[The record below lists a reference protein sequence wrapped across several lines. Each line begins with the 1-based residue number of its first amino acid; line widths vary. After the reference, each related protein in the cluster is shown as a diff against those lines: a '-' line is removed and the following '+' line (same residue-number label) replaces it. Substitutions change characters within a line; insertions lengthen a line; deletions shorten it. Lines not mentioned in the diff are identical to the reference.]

1 MADRIRF
8 EAEAPRVDADLW
20 PALVIPKEEIDSEI
34 ERLSSLARPADG
46 RRRSLI
52 VHPRATRSGLGLA
65 PGIRVALEVLLP
77 GEETE
82 PVRHNSTQIG
92 FCIQGAGSV
101 AIAGREIEFAQYD
114 VWNHPSWATYVYRN
128 PGRALQARL
137 SYSNAA
143 LLEQLNIHLV
153 EDRPSDHPR
162 GAADDAP
169 RGAADD
175 HPRVSAEAEPTARD
189 SRSTNP
195 FGTFALGHDG
205 AQLMPYETLIN
216 PPTVSSRPLHWPW
229 VEVEKHL
236 LELESLGRDY
246 IGRRLYL
253 LHNPITGRTNGTTP
267 SFFATMTI
275 RPAGI
280 VDRPHRHSSAAIN
293 YYFRGRGRSTVEG
306 EILEWKAGDLMFSAP
321 GWAVH
326 NHASYDERVYEL
338 TVQDQPFGIATES
351 LLWQEDLKHPPALLG
366 AQSGF
371 ATNRPKDPSG
381 GR

>member
-1 MADRIRF
+1 MAERIRF
-8 EAEAPRVDADLW
+8 ESEAPREDVERW
-20 PALVIPKEEIDSEI
+20 PALIVTREEIDAEI
-34 ERLSSLARPADG
+34 ERLASQARPADG
-46 RRRSLI
+46 LRRSLV
-52 VHPRATRSGLGLA
+52 VHPRATRPGLGLA

-92 FCIQGAGSV
+92 FCIHGAGSLS
-101 AIAGREIEFAQYD
+101 IAGRELEFARYD
-114 VWNHPSWATYVYRN
+114 VWNHPAWATYTYRN
-128 PGRALQARL
+128 DTRALQARL
-137 SYSNAA
+137 TYSNSA

-153 EDRPSDHPR
+153 ETRPPADSPR
-162 GAADDAP
+162 A
-169 RGAADD
+169 
-175 HPRVSAEAEPTARD
+175 AEAEPAAPDPRRT
-189 SRSTNP
+189 SP
-195 FGTFALGHDG
+195 FGTFALGNDG

-216 PPTVSSRPLHWPW
+216 PPAVASRPLHWPW
-229 VEVEKHL
+229 AEVEKHL

-246 IGRRLYL
+246 VGRRLYL

-267 SFFATMTI
+267 SFFATLTI
-275 RPAGI
+275 RPAGV

-306 EILEWKAGDLMFSAP
+306 EILEWKAGDLMLSAP

-366 AQSGF
+366 TESGF
-371 ATNRPKDPSG
+371 ATNRAKDAGS
-381 GR
+381 R

>member
-8 EAEAPRVDADLW
+8 EAEAPRKDADFW
-20 PALVIPKEEIDSEI
+20 PALVIPKQEIDTEI
-34 ERLSSLARPADG
+34 ERLASQARPADG
-46 RRRSLI
+46 RRRSLV
-52 VHPRATRSGLGLA
+52 VHPRATRPGLGLA

-77 GEETE
+77 GEETA
-82 PVRHNSTQIG
+82 PIRHNSTQIG
-92 FCIQGAGSV
+92 FCIHGAGSV
-101 AIAGREIEFAQYD
+101 SIAGRELEFAQHD
-114 VWNHPSWATYVYRN
+114 VWNHPSWVTYVYRN
-128 PGRALQARL
+128 PTRGLQARL

-143 LLEQLNIHLV
+143 LLEQLNIHVV
-153 EDRPSDHPR
+153 EAGPSADPR
-162 GAADDAP
+162 GAAD
-169 RGAADD
+169 
-175 HPRVSAEAEPTARD
+175 AEPAARD
-189 SRSTNP
+189 PRRRSP
-195 FGTFALGHDG
+195 FGTFTLGDDG

-216 PPTVSSRPLHWPW
+216 PPAVSSRPLHWPW

-246 IGRRLYL
+246 VGRRLYL

-293 YYFRGRGRSTVEG
+293 YYFQGRGRSSVEG

-351 LLWQEDLKHPPALLG
+351 LLWQEDLRHPPALLG
-366 AQSGF
+366 VQSGF
-371 ATNRPKDPSG
+371 ATNRPVDPSG
-381 GR
+381 GQ

>member
-8 EAEAPRVDADLW
+8 EVEAPRAERELW
-20 PALVIPKEEIDSEI
+20 PALVVPKEEIDLEI
-34 ERLSSLARPADG
+34 ERLASIPRPADG
-46 RRRSLI
+46 RRRSLV
-52 VHPRATRSGLGLA
+52 VHPNATRPGLGLA

-77 GEETE
+77 GEETA
-82 PVRHNSTQIG
+82 PIRHNSTQIG
-92 FCIQGAGSV
+92 FCIRGSGNV
-101 AIAGREIEFAQYD
+101 SIAGRELAFARYD
-114 VWNHPSWATYVYRN
+114 VWNHPAWATYVYRN
-128 PGRALQARL
+128 QSRELHARL

-143 LLEQLNIHLV
+143 LLEQLNVHLV
-153 EDRPSDHPR
+153 EENPR
-162 GAADDAP
+162 SAGEEAQAERDP
-169 RGAADD
+169 R
-175 HPRVSAEAEPTARD
+175 RTS
-189 SRSTNP
+189 P
-195 FGTFALGHDG
+195 FGTFALGDDG

-216 PPTVSSRPLHWPW
+216 PPVVSSRPLHWPW
-229 VEVEKHL
+229 IEVEKHL

-246 IGRRLYL
+246 VGRRLYL

-293 YYFRGRGRSTVEG
+293 YYFQGRGRSTVEG
-306 EILEWKAGDLMFSAP
+306 EILEWKAGDLMLSAP

-326 NHASYDERVYEL
+326 NHASHDERVYEL

-351 LLWQEDLKHPPALLG
+351 LLWQEDLRHPPRVLG

-371 ATNRPKDPSG
+371 ATGRGGDPSG
-381 GR
+381 R